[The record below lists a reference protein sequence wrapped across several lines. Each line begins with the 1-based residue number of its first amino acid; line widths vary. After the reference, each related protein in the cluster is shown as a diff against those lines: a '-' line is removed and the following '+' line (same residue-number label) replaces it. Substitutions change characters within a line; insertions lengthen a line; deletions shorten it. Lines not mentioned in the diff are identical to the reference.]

1 MKIHKYLAIPLA
13 TAAIAMSFGSA
24 GAQVI
29 GPKVALQFA
38 TNGLTSPLSASSSN
52 AVIARLLLDT
62 TGSTEAV
69 RINSLPFNL
78 ITGNGASA
86 STLNNCRVYNESDLG
101 TALNTTSSSTTM
113 FTGINNI
120 AFNSALILQ
129 PNTMTT
135 LSLRCDVDGSL
146 VSGGTY
152 TVNMNTNNVVA
163 TGVSTGLPAAVTIRG
178 AVVIPPVVIPPV
190 VTPGIPSTGASG
202 EATQTVAM
210 LAASLLM
217 ATLGFSYLKVRN
229 KVN

>member
-1 MKIHKYLAIPLA
+1 MININKVLAVTL
-13 TAAIAMSFGSA
+13 TAATMAMGTGIAS
-24 GAQVI
+24 AQVI

-62 TGSTEAV
+62 TSSTEAV

-120 AFNSALILQ
+120 AFN
-129 PNTMTT
+129 
-135 LSLRCDVDGSL
+135 
-146 VSGGTY
+146 
-152 TVNMNTNNVVA
+152 
-163 TGVSTGLPAAVTIRG
+163 
-178 AVVIPPVVIPPV
+178 
-190 VTPGIPSTGASG
+190 
-202 EATQTVAM
+202 
-210 LAASLLM
+210 
-217 ATLGFSYLKVRN
+217 
-229 KVN
+229 